1 MENNVATRVRI
12 FATENLIINRQGE
25 IAYVY

>member
-1 MENNVATRVRI
+1 MENYVATRVRI